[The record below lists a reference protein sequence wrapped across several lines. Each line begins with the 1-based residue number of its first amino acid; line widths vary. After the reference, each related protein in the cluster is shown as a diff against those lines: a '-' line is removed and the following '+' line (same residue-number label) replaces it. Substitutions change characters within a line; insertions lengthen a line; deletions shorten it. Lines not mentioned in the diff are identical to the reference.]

1 MRFPHPALLALALL
15 SQAAI
20 SAPVRAQTDAL
31 AAPAAPA
38 RGSSD
43 PLVTIVEF
51 SDFEC
56 PYCALA
62 VPVIDS
68 LMALHG
74 DEVRIE
80 YRHYPLPMHAHAE
93 RAAQAAVEA
102 QRQGAFWD
110 YYELLFRNRER
121 LADVDLVGYAD
132 SLGLES
138 EAFAAALADNRHAE
152 RVEEDVSLGYALA
165 VTGTPT
171 FFVNGY
177 RITGVPPLWVFDLA
191 LEAFRE
197 GRVERRPLEPP
208 RPPREDGRNGR

>member
-1 MRFPHPALLALALL
+1 MRLPHRALFVLVALFLA
-15 SQAAI
+15 
-20 SAPVRAQTDAL
+20 
-31 AAPAAPA
+31 AAPAHAQLDPPSAPA
-38 RGSSD
+38 RGASN
-43 PLVTIVEF
+43 PIVTVVEF
-51 SDFEC
+51 SDFQC

-80 YRHYPLPMHAHAE
+80 YRHYPLSIHAHAE

-102 QRQGAFWD
+102 ERQGAFWEYHD
-110 YYELLFRNRER
+110 LLFRRQER

-132 SLGLES
+132 SLGLDV
-138 EAFAAALADNRHAE
+138 EAFVAALADDRHAE
-152 RVEEDVSLGYALA
+152 RVEEDVALGTSLA

-171 FFVNGY
+171 YFVNGY
-177 RITGVPPLWVFDLA
+177 RISGVPPLWVFDLA

-208 RPPREDGRNGR
+208 RPPGEDGRNGR

>member
-1 MRFPHPALLALALL
+1 MGLPHRALLVLVALFLA
-15 SQAAI
+15 
-20 SAPVRAQTDAL
+20 
-31 AAPAAPA
+31 AAPAHAQLDPPSAPA
-38 RGSSD
+38 RGASD
-43 PLVTIVEF
+43 PIVTVVEF
-51 SDFEC
+51 SDFQC

-80 YRHYPLPMHAHAE
+80 YRHYPLSIHAHAE

-102 QRQGAFWD
+102 GRQGAFWEYHD
-110 YYELLFRNRER
+110 LLFRRQER

-132 SLGLES
+132 SLGLDV
-138 EAFAAALADNRHAE
+138 EAFVAALADDRHAE
-152 RVEEDVSLGYALA
+152 RVEEDVALGTSLA

-171 FFVNGY
+171 YFVNGY
-177 RITGVPPLWVFDLA
+177 RISGVPPLWVFDLA

-208 RPPREDGRNGR
+208 RPPGEDGRNGR